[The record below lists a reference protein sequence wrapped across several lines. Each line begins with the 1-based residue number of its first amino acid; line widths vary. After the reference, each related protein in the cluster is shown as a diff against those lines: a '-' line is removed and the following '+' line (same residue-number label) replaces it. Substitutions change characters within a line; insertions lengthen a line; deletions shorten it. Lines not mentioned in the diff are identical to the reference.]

1 MESSH
6 PLLDILHRLPSLTLC
21 PSAINR
27 GPTGPLLSS
36 ASCLVTRSRV
46 SAALQSLRDGSAAL
60 DLNPDQRSAPLLT
73 PSLDRVTP
81 GYYL

>member
-36 ASCLVTRSRV
+36 ASCLVIRSRV

-60 DLNPDQRSAPLLT
+60 DLNSDPCAAPEYPPDET
-73 PSLDRVTP
+73 
-81 GYYL
+81 